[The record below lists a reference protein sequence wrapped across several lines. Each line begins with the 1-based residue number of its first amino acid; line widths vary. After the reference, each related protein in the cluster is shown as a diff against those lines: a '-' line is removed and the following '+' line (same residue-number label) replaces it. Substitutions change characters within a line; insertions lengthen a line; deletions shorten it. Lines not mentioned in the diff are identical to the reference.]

1 MSTNR
6 GLSPPSPSPSP
17 DEPAADEDMLN
28 DVDQLYLTTDRTE
41 DGAKTRAAE
50 ARAAVEKAAAIAM
63 AMMTMRLTT
72 VERKSTTI

>member
-1 MSTNR
+1 
-6 GLSPPSPSPSP
+6 
-17 DEPAADEDMLN
+17 MLN